1 MVVTPLE
8 PVRIT
13 KLIITREILG
23 KGIKYKV
30 EIITKVKCCA
40 CMLVQILNVK
50 NRNYRAFS

>member
-13 KLIITREILG
+13 KLIIIWEIMG

-30 EIITKVKCCA
+30 QIITKVKCYA
-40 CMLVQILNVK
+40 CVLVQILNVK
-50 NRNYRAFS
+50 KGNYRALS